1 MATSRVGF
9 QFHFLCCRQFSYIF
23 AYCGADIYRRKR
35 TVGDT
40 VSNPP
45 QNLVIQLAS
54 MKLHRRV
61 LTFWFVF
68 VTLDGLTALF
78 QKSVSCNN
86 NKTLSVIGLFGKTVQ
101 YDIGDISEHGAQ
113 LAVNDINSRSD
124 ILPGYKIAL
133 LAATTQVRHVTKHGR
148 YSDY

>member
-1 MATSRVGF
+1 
-9 QFHFLCCRQFSYIF
+9 
-23 AYCGADIYRRKR
+23 
-35 TVGDT
+35 
-40 VSNPP
+40 
-45 QNLVIQLAS
+45 

-61 LTFWFVF
+61 LTFWLVF